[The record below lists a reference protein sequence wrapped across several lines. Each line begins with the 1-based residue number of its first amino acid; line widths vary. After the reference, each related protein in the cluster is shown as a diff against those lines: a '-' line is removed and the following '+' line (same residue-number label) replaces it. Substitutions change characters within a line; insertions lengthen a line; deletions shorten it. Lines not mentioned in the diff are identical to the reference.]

1 MSSPAARRRK
11 QARDLMIEDSK
22 PKQNSYN
29 PTQKIHIPN
38 WYIECIKCKKLIYQ
52 LHKIRCDQT
61 MKGHTTVVIDG
72 FDKWVAPH
80 DFNTMGIYDK
90 VDVCWTCFDCN

>member
-11 QARDLMIEDSK
+11 QARNLIIEDSK
-22 PKQNSYN
+22 PTPK
-29 PTQKIHIPN
+29 TDIPE
-38 WYIECIKCKKLIYQ
+38 WYIECIKCKKMIYQ
-52 LHKIRCDQT
+52 LYKIPCDQT
-61 MKGHTTVVIDG
+61 MKGHTTAIVDG

-90 VDVCWTCFDCN
+90 IDVCWTCFECFESSK